1 MQPDQTQIS
10 VIIEKCT
17 ELTRRMLSFAQFESS
32 QLGSPLIESEHL
44 VLSVL
49 TEHKRYLALYVPDGS
64 SIAMIRE
71 QVEKKSQLGKIL
83 VATKSSSNLAELPFS
98 DECWRALVLSAEE
111 ADKMNWERIEPGH
124 LILGLLQEEAC
135 FASRLLREHGA
146 DFERIRKE
154 LATAPYQPLPR
165 EEKMRSAAE
174 QMRKILA
181 SAPQLPPRNPE
192 EFSDAMSR
200 FVHYTEKARR
210 TIFFARYEA
219 SQFFSPAI
227 ETEHLLLGVLR
238 EDRAHLDLYLP
249 SSDSIATIRKQI
261 KEHSAVHEKS
271 LPGERLPARMNFPLS
286 DECERALAYA
296 EEEAGKLGHERIVPA
311 HLILGLL
318 REEGS
323 FAAQLLR
330 EHGAEIER
338 IRSGLKASQNQPPTN
353 SADPSQPSEPAA

>member
-1 MQPDQTQIS
+1 
-10 VIIEKCT
+10 
-17 ELTRRMLSFAQFESS
+17 
-32 QLGSPLIESEHL
+32 
-44 VLSVL
+44 
-49 TEHKRYLALYVPDGS
+49 
-64 SIAMIRE
+64 MIRE
-71 QVEKKSQLGKIL
+71 QVEKKPQLGKIL

-135 FASRLLREHGA
+135 FASRLLRGHGA

-154 LATAPYQPLPR
+154 LATALYQPLPR
-165 EEKMRSAAE
+165 EEKIRSAAE

-192 EFSDAMSR
+192 ESSDAMSR

-261 KEHSAVHEKS
+261 EEHSATREKS

-338 IRSGLKASQNQPPTN
+338 IRIGLKASHDQPPSN
-353 SADPSQPSEPAA
+353 PADPSQPSEPAA

>member
-1 MQPDQTQIS
+1 MLGILREDMAFVNRFLIPEASVDSIRHLIQARVTVREMIPATSDIS
-10 VIIEKCT
+10 LGDEGNRVY
-17 ELTRRMLSFAQFESS
+17 SFA
-32 QLGSPLIESEHL
+32 
-44 VLSVL
+44 
-49 TEHKRYLALYVPDGS
+49 
-64 SIAMIRE
+64 
-71 QVEKKSQLGKIL
+71 
-83 VATKSSSNLAELPFS
+83 
-98 DECWRALVLSAEE
+98 AEE
-111 ADKMNWERIEPGH
+111 AHPMGREQIGIEH
-124 LILGLLQEEAC
+124 LLLGLLREKNCLAAQ
-135 FASRLLREHGA
+135 LLREHGA
-146 DFERIRKE
+146 DLERIRKE

-165 EEKMRSAAE
+165 EEKIRSTVE

-181 SAPQLPPRNPE
+181 SASQLPPRNPE
-192 EFSDAMSR
+192 ESSDAMSR

-219 SQFFSPAI
+219 SQFFSPMI

-249 SSDSIATIRKQI
+249 STDSIATIRKQI
-261 KEHSAVHEKS
+261 EEHSAVREKS
-271 LPGERLPARMNFPLS
+271 LPGERLPARMSFPLS

-296 EEEAGKLGHERIVPA
+296 EEEAGMLGHERIVPA

-338 IRSGLKASQNQPPTN
+338 IRSGLKASQNQPPSN
-353 SADPSQPSEPAA
+353 PADPSQPSEPAA